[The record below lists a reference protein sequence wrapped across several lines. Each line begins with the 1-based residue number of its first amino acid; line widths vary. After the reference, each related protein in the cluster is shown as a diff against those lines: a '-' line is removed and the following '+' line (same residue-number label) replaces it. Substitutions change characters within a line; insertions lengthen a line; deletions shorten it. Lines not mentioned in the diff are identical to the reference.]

1 MFVEFVKKLLKKN
14 ERFYRYAK
22 GLKWLMNNSAEAS
35 PIVYH
40 CRGWTSNDLVRN
52 FLKKIL
58 SPFYVP
64 KFLLHRDIPGREG
77 LAVVLIAKNE
87 APYIEEWINF
97 HHKQGA
103 SHFIIY
109 DNESTDNLRGVLKPY
124 IDSGLVTYHLL
135 KRRRRQ
141 TDAYCMAVHDYGR
154 KFKYM
159 AIIDA
164 DEFIFVRDE
173 KYRDRGFNL
182 YDFVDDFMKSHE
194 NAGGIGINWC
204 IFGSNG
210 HITKPEGGVLEN
222 YTMRSKDNFE
232 SNLHIKTIC
241 DPLKVFFYGHC
252 HFPTYRRGFR
262 NLDENGN
269 IVIGP
274 FTSKVSFSKIRINHY
289 FGKSREEFIAKMNR
303 GLADTLRFYDMSNF
317 ERYDHN
323 VIHDTEILSRR

>member
-14 ERFYRYAK
+14 ERLYQSAK
-22 GLKWLMNNSAEAS
+22 NLKSLMTNSAEAS

-40 CRGWTSNDLVRN
+40 CRGWTSNEHVRN

-58 SPFYVP
+58 SPFYIL

-97 HHKQGA
+97 HHKQGV

-135 KRRRRQ
+135 KGRRRQ
-141 TDAYCMAVHDYGR
+141 NDAYNMAVHDYGC

-159 AIIDA
+159 AFIDA

-173 KYRDRGFNL
+173 NYRDRGFNL
-182 YDFVDDFMKSHE
+182 YDFIDDFMKSHK

-222 YTMRSKDNFE
+222 YTMCSEKNFGP
-232 SNLHIKTIC
+232 NIFVKTIC
-241 DPLKVFFYGHC
+241 DPMRVFCFTDP
-252 HFPTYRRGFR
+252 HFPNYRRKLR
-262 NLDENGN
+262 NLDENGG
-269 IVIGP
+269 ITRSVS
-274 FTSKVSFSKIRINHY
+274 SKVSFDKIRINHY
-289 FGKSREEFIAKMNR
+289 FTKSLEEYKAKRIRGKADRDDLRTMDEFYVHDQN
-303 GLADTLRFYDMSNF
+303 L
-317 ERYDHN
+317 
-323 VIHDTEILSRR
+323 IHDTEILSRL

>member
-1 MFVEFVKKLLKKN
+1 M
-14 ERFYRYAK
+14 
-22 GLKWLMNNSAEAS
+22 
-35 PIVYH
+35 
-40 CRGWTSNDLVRN
+40 
-52 FLKKIL
+52 
-58 SPFYVP
+58 
-64 KFLLHRDIPGREG
+64 
-77 LAVVLIAKNE
+77 VLIAKNE

-135 KRRRRQ
+135 RGRRRQ
-141 TDAYCMAVHDYGR
+141 NDAYNMAIHDYGR

-159 AIIDA
+159 AFIDA

-173 KYRDRGFNL
+173 NYRDRGFNL
-182 YDFVDDFMKSHE
+182 YDFIDDFMKSHK

-222 YTMRSKDNFE
+222 YTMHSEDNFE
-232 SNLHIKTIC
+232 ANLHIKTIC
-241 DPLKVFFYGHC
+241 NPQKVFFYGHC